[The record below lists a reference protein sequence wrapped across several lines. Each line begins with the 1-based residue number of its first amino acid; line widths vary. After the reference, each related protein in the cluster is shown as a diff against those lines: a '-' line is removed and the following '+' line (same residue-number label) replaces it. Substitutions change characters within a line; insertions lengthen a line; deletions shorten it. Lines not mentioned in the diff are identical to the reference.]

1 MSDRYKDTFPPEVW
15 AAANFDEVNPIG
27 NPVVP
32 GIRMIE
38 AWRKAWTREG
48 REDERER
55 IIALLNNDGRFV
67 GARRLLIELI
77 EATDDSR

>member
-38 AWRKAWTREG
+38 AWTQAWMREG

-55 IIALLNNDGRFV
+55 IIALLNTDGRFV
-67 GARRLLIELI
+67 GARRLLVELI
-77 EATDDSR
+77 EAGDK

>member
-1 MSDRYKDTFPPEVW
+1 VSDRYVNSFPPEVW
-15 AAANFDEVNPIG
+15 AAANYVDEKNPLM
-27 NPVVP
+27 P
-32 GIRMIE
+32 GIAMIE

-55 IIALLNNDGRFV
+55 IVALLNGDGRFV

-77 EATDDSR
+77 EAGDV

>member
-1 MSDRYKDTFPPEVW
+1 MSGRYGNSFPPEVW
-15 AAANFDEVNPIG
+15 DAANYVDEKNPLM
-27 NPVVP
+27 P
-32 GIRMIE
+32 GIAMIE

-55 IIALLNNDGRFV
+55 IIALLNTHGRFV

-77 EATDDSR
+77 EAGDQ